1 MNNKNIII
9 GVILVKVSARCGFCL
24 INRAISEIKKTI
36 SDEDEQFE
44 LLRKIF
50 NYFSNNFD
58 ENSVPSFIGTI
69 RDRIIRQ
76 HTNKDPYKIEKRKSN
91 EISLGLVPKI
101 EEIMDNIDD
110 PWERFR
116 KAIQFSIVGNI
127 IEFDIIENNK
137 PLENLKKALESSEK
151 DLEIDDSRAFFDLV
165 KKSKNVIFLA
175 DNAGEI
181 VFDKIFIKELAKY
194 CNSITVIVKEIPV
207 LNDATMT
214 DAEFINLT
222 DSFPNVNVITS
233 GTDHVGIIIEETP
246 EEIIKI
252 ITDSDL
258 IIAKGMGYYETLTE
272 YELKV
277 PIVHLL
283 RTKCENVSNILNVGI
298 QKNIVLIRN

>member
-1 MNNKNIII
+1 MNNKDIII

-69 RDRIIRQ
+69 RDRIIRE
-76 HTNKDPYKIEKRKSN
+76 HTNKDPYEIEKRKSN
-91 EISLGLVPKI
+91 EIALGLVSKI
-101 EEIMDNIDD
+101 EEIMKNIDG

-127 IEFDIIENNK
+127 IEFDIIENSQ
-137 PLENLKKALESSEK
+137 PLENLKNALESSEK
-151 DLEIDDSRAFFDLV
+151 DLEIDDSRAFFNLV
-165 KKSKNVIFLA
+165 KKSKKIVFLA

-181 VFDKIFIKELAKY
+181 VFDKIFIKELTKY
-194 CNSITVIVKEIPV
+194 CDLITVIVKEIPV
-207 LNDATMT
+207 LNDATME

-222 DSFPNVNVITS
+222 TSFSNVKVITS
-233 GTDHVGIIIEETP
+233 KTDHVGIIIEETP
-246 EEIIKI
+246 KEVIKI
-252 ITDSDL
+252 INDSDL

-272 YELKV
+272 YKLKV
-277 PIVHLL
+277 PVVHLL
-283 RTKCENVSNILNVGI
+283 RTKCKNVSDILNVGV